1 MKTYEELM
9 RALLAQPR
17 RAPTALP
24 GVLQPQ
30 DPAQEPTQVQPK
42 GIVVDPPKGKTK
54 DCGCGEAARQRRE
67 AQRAKRDADQAK
79 G

>member
-42 GIVVDPPKGKTK
+42 GIVTDLPRKTK
-54 DCGCGEAARQRRE
+54 GCGCGEAARLRRE
-67 AQRAKRDADQAK
+67 AERAKRAS
-79 G
+79 